1 MMGTTGSEAGRPRSL
16 RTDNKLVKMQILFL
30 LIVLAAVCRLAEA
43 QTACSPPSKL
53 YCIVPNQLGTA
64 SSEFTALNEAI
75 GTVVSDLP
83 LASPASGVIY
93 KIDPRFKLSIP
104 ASDTTLGPVLTQR
117 PETIGRH
124 KAYASIV
131 YQYFSFSEVDGR
143 DLRYLPS
150 VTKTSDLAFV
160 TTNNLGL
167 WAHQFSGYLTYGLAN
182 HVDISAAVPIIDV
195 HESFTSRGS
204 KIILSG
210 TSTPPTSI
218 YILSSGSATGIGD
231 VVLAVKGTLWTPAN
245 GSLAEGVEVRLPTGD
260 AENFLG
266 SGTVGV
272 KPYISAAF
280 GKRLTFHG
288 DFGYQVN
295 GDTKLVTN
303 SSGGRGQLPN
313 RMFESAG
320 IDWGARKWVT
330 FVADVLA
337 ERVFNANRIAI
348 GTSAVNADYFPTIV
362 APSPVNSYNRTDGAF
377 GAKLKF
383 RNFMATMNVTERLDQ
398 SGLRSRII
406 PLGGIS
412 YTF

>member
-1 MMGTTGSEAGRPRSL
+1 MMETPATEGGLSWRPCRVNML
-16 RTDNKLVKMQILFL
+16 IKIPPLLL
-30 LIVLAAVCRLAEA
+30 LIGFAAVCNLAEA

-53 YCIVPNQLGTA
+53 YCIVPNQLGTP
-64 SSEFTALNEAI
+64 SSEFSALNEAV

-93 KIDPRFKLSIP
+93 KIDPRFKVSVP
-104 ASDTTLGPVLTQR
+104 VEDTTLGPVLTQR

-124 KAYASIV
+124 KTYVSIV

-143 DLRYLPS
+143 DLRYVPS

-160 TTNNLGL
+160 TTNDLGL

-182 HVDISAAVPIIDV
+182 RIDISAAVPILEV

-210 TSTPPTSI
+210 SSTPATSI
-218 YILSSGSATGIGD
+218 YVLSSGSATGIGD
-231 VVLAVKGTLWTPAN
+231 VVLAIKGTIWKSEN
-245 GSLAEGVEVRLPTGD
+245 GSLAEGLEVRLPTGD

-272 KPYISAAF
+272 KPYVSAAY
-280 GKRLTFHG
+280 GKRLTVHG

-313 RMFESAG
+313 RMFESVG
-320 IDWGARKWVT
+320 IDWGARKWIT
-330 FVADVLA
+330 FVADILA
-337 ERVFNANRIAI
+337 ERVFNADRIAI
-348 GTSAVNADYFPTIV
+348 GTSAVNADYFATIV
-362 APSPVNSYNRTDGAF
+362 APSPLNSYNRTDGAL

-383 RNFMATMNVTERLDQ
+383 RNFLATMNVTERLDQ
-398 SGLRSRII
+398 GGLRSRII

>member
-1 MMGTTGSEAGRPRSL
+1 MTGNPGSEAARSWRL
-16 RTDNKLVKMQILFL
+16 RRDNLVVKMEILLL
-30 LIVLAAVCRLAEA
+30 LIGFAAVCKLAEA

-64 SSEFTALNEAI
+64 SSEFTALNEAV

-93 KIDPRFKLSIP
+93 KIDPRFKLDVP
-104 ASDTTLGPVLTQR
+104 VEDTTLGPVLTQR

-124 KAYASIV
+124 KTYVSIV

-143 DLRYLPS
+143 DLRYVPS

-160 TTNNLGL
+160 TTNALGL
-167 WAHQFSGYLTYGLAN
+167 WVHQISGYFTFGLTN
-182 HVDISAAVPIIDV
+182 RIDVSAAVPILDV
-195 HESFTSRGS
+195 HEAFTSRGS

-210 TSTPPTSI
+210 SSTPPTPI
-218 YILSSGSATGIGD
+218 YVLSSGSTTGIGD
-231 VVLAVKGTLWTPAN
+231 VVLAVKGTIWKSERFN
-245 GSLAEGVEVRLPTGD
+245 VAEGLEVRLPTGD

-266 SGTVGV
+266 SGTLGV
-272 KPYISAAF
+272 KPYLSAAF
-280 GKRLTFHG
+280 GKRLTVHG

-320 IDWGARKWVT
+320 IDWGARKWIT
-330 FVADVLA
+330 LVADILA
-337 ERVFNANRIAI
+337 ERVFNSDRIAI
-348 GTSAVNADYFPTIV
+348 GAAAVNADYFPTIV
-362 APSPVNSYNRTDGAF
+362 APSPVNSYNRTDGAL
-377 GAKLKF
+377 GAKLRF

-398 SGLRSRII
+398 GGLRSRII
-406 PLGGIS
+406 PLGGVS